1 MTRFDSGRHNTKLAR
16 GLGVGCS
23 WMATAPLQRHL
34 PQGCSKPCQE
44 LCKYS
49 REAWQLEKT
58 IIVWNNWAANC
69 SCADVIHLMFL
80 PWKASMS
87 GKTAPLQSQCA
98 CPVTLE
104 CSTQEH
110 QEHCLR
116 KNKQLNLAIRRHWY
130 KQGIQ
135 TILSYS
141 QKKIKPFSHTLR
153 KFICKTFKSE
163 PLLLDFHIKR
173 TLILSAHWSLLKFL
187 ETLSRASKG
196 SFMDVHFLAFLALF
210 FLSLLF
216 RKTGH
221 FRIWSCVYGA
231 TLSCFFCLRFQPHLH
246 LSSVLPQDHT
256 TLQPSNPPALHLG
269 SLHPKP
275 VCNQYI
281 SIPFT
286 VIPASLLPCFLPSFL
301 ASFLPSSDSLT
312 I

>member
-210 FLSLLF
+210 FSLPPF
-216 RKTGH
+216 SQD
-221 FRIWSCVYGA
+221 WSLQDLILRLWCYSVVFFLPPVSTSPPPEQRA
-231 TLSCFFCLRFQPHLH
+231 TTRPHNPPTFQP
-246 LSSVLPQDHT
+246 SG
-256 TLQPSNPPALHLG
+256 PPPRK
-269 SLHPKP
+269 STPKT
-275 VCNQYI
+275 CM
-281 SIPFT
+281 
-286 VIPASLLPCFLPSFL
+286 
-301 ASFLPSSDSLT
+301 
-312 I
+312 